1 MRCVGLWEPAE
12 GRGARVGAA
21 GTQKEY
27 PMTPNSNRVPLPE
40 SRVSDAVI
48 GALQASILVLA
59 GIISL
64 VQFAYY

>member
-1 MRCVGLWEPAE
+1 
-12 GRGARVGAA
+12 
-21 GTQKEY
+21 
-27 PMTPNSNRVPLPE
+27 MTPVSNRVPLPE
-40 SRVSDAVI
+40 SRVNDAVI